1 MREYSDDEVSNNFRC
16 TITSHLNDEY
26 YLEDQGEVQFY
37 AFSFVRSFLS
47 ILFRVFD
54 RSLFAIRLW
63 IFMQIYILTNII
75 IQKEK
80 CLELS

>member
-1 MREYSDDEVSNNFRC
+1 MHEYFDDEVSNNFRC
-16 TITSHLNDEY
+16 IITSYLNDEY
-26 YLEDQGEVQFY
+26 YLEVRREVQFY

-47 ILFRVFD
+47 ISFSVFD
-54 RSLFAIRLW
+54 RSLFVIRLW
-63 IFMQIYILTNII
+63 IFMQIYNLTNII